1 MVHAETGVLI
11 TCEVTIKQY
20 LLWLDEQLDSVNRRF
35 IRADLD
41 DTHLFVEKSAV
52 EYIKESLNKL
62 YEENQYT
69 FIQ

>member
-1 MVHAETGVLI
+1 MNAESGVLI
-11 TCEVTIKQY
+11 TCEIPIKQY
-20 LLWLDEQLDSVNRRF
+20 LLWLDEQQDGVGRRF

-41 DTHLFVEKSAV
+41 DTHLFVHAWAIDH
-52 EYIKESLNKL
+52 IKESLNKL